1 MQLTLSSKGQ
11 LVIPA
16 PIRRK
21 YRLRARSKIEL
32 EERDGGLFIRPAAKV
47 TAAIPA
53 IEYLPPGVIRY
64 SRADLAMM
72 EHAAVEIGPED
83 TIAAP

>member
-32 EERDGGLFIRPAAKV
+32 EERDGGLFIRPAGRQAS
-47 TAAIPA
+47 AIPP
-53 IEYLPPGVIRY
+53 IEYLPPGAIQY
-64 SRADLAMM
+64 SRRDYAMM

-83 TIAAP
+83 IEAP